1 MKVLFDQNVPH
12 GLREMLPGHAVATAD
27 EQGWSEL
34 TNGELLRVAEA
45 DGFEVMVSADQNLGY
60 QQNLKDR
67 RLAIVVLNTHH
78 WKKIQAASEQS
89 LRPSIKPC
97 REVSRLLNLLDLCD
111 TGG

>member
-67 RLAIVVLNTHH
+67 RLAIVVLNTNQ
-78 WKKIQAASEQS
+78 WRKIQAASEQVAAAIHKAVPGS
-89 LRPSIKPC
+89 LSSSTEKSP
-97 REVSRLLNLLDLCD
+97 VL
-111 TGG
+111 GV

>member
-1 MKVLFDQNVPH
+1 
-12 GLREMLPGHAVATAD
+12 MLPGHAVATAD

-67 RLAIVVLNTHH
+67 RLAIVVLGTNH
-78 WKKIQAASEQS
+78 WKKIQAASELIAVAINEAVPGS
-89 LRPSIKPC
+89 FTAV
-97 REVSRLLNLLDLCD
+97 EVR
-111 TGG
+111 